1 MTIPTLPY
9 AGKQSSHVLRI
20 KQIGLQQRNLTA
32 VVIGLV
38 FLHVIAAFSLYLI
51 ALEFAGA
58 IYAMII
64 ASRLLDSMGTTPA
77 RKYVTLVSLV
87 IPIVNL
93 VVIVVLN
100 YKACEILRA
109 AGLRVGLIGVD
120 EHDLNDYSG

>member
-1 MTIPTLPY
+1 MTIPTLPH
-9 AGKQSSHVLRI
+9 AGKESSHVQRI

-38 FLHVIAAFSLYLI
+38 FLHLIPAFSLYLI

-64 ASRLLDSMGTTPA
+64 TSRLLDSMGTTPA
-77 RKYVTLVSLV
+77 GKYLTLVSLV

-109 AGLRVGLIGVD
+109 AGLRVGLVGVE
-120 EHDLNDYSG
+120 EHELNNYSG